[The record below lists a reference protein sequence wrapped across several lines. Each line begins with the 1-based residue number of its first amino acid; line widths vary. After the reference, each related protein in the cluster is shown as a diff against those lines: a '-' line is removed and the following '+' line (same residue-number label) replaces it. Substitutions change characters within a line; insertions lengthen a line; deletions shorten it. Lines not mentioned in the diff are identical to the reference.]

1 LENSKEKIPVQAG
14 LFNWPNQPHGLI
26 VSKCKACEEMVFP
39 IQDYC
44 PECCTETMVTTIIS
58 SKGKLKSYTGITAP
72 PPGFKG
78 IVPYTVGIVE
88 FPEGIRIIGLTTES
102 TVDRLAP
109 GMEVEVIIDTAF
121 VENDKEYVTYKF
133 KPSE

>member
-1 LENSKEKIPVQAG
+1 MENLQGKIPVQAG

-26 VSKCKACEEMVFP
+26 ASKCTACEEIVFP
-39 IQDYC
+39 TQDYC
-44 PECCTETMVTTIIS
+44 PECCTETMETIILS
-58 SKGKLKSYTGITAP
+58 SKGKLKSYTEITAP

-102 TVDRLAP
+102 IVDRLVP
-109 GMEVEVIIDTAF
+109 GMEIEVTIDTAF

-133 KPSE
+133 KPAE